1 LNERYCELSEEIF
14 EMGGI
19 TEVELVIWL
28 IIPEMVGKVDLYVFV
43 TDVSF

>member
-1 LNERYCELSEEIF
+1 MNERYCELSEEIF
-14 EMGGI
+14 EMGGT
-19 TEVELVIWL
+19 TEVGLVIWL

>member
-1 LNERYCELSEEIF
+1 MNERYCELSEECLKWV
-14 EMGGI
+14 
-19 TEVELVIWL
+19 EVGLVIWL